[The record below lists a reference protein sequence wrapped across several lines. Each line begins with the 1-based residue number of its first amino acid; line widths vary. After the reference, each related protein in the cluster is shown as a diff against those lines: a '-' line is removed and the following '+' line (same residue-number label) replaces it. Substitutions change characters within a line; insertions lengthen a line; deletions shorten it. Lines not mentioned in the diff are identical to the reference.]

1 MSVLNNRPLA
11 INNFLKLHGNKSIRR
26 IIVSRIPVSA
36 KVQYLAE
43 IITAGGW
50 SSNMK
55 KLNYDEIYHIFA
67 IFELDDGI
75 LFKIEKNSRVDITLN
90 NNKLGDTMINI
101 TDIDNTLNDMFDNAE
116 KLYGNER
123 IYRYDPFKTN
133 CQVLLIDLLTAIN
146 KMTPD
151 LNTYIM
157 QNAAALVEND
167 VLKYIAKISTDAIA
181 RTRYAIEGGA
191 KKKINKRK
199 INKKRIKHKKI

>member
-11 INNFLKLHGNKSIRR
+11 INNFLKLHGNKPIRR
-26 IIVSRIPVSA
+26 IIVSRIPVSG

-43 IITAGGW
+43 LITLGQW
-50 SSNMK
+50 SANMK
-55 KLNYDEIYHIFA
+55 KLNYEDVYHLFMIV
-67 IFELDDGI
+67 ELDDGI

-101 TDIDNTLNDMFDNAE
+101 TDINNTLNDMFDNAE

-146 KMTPD
+146 KITPE
-151 LNTYIM
+151 LRTYIM
-157 QNAAALVEND
+157 QQASMLVEND
-167 VLKYIAKISTDAIA
+167 LLKYLAKLGTDGIA
-181 RTRYAIEGGA
+181 RARYTIEGG
-191 KKKINKRK
+191 KKTKRKINKRK
-199 INKKRIKHKKI
+199 IVKKILK

>member
-11 INNFLKLHGNKSIRR
+11 INNFLKLHGNKQIRR

-43 IITAGGW
+43 IITLGGW

-55 KLNYDEIYHIFA
+55 KLNYDEIYHLFLLV
-67 IFELDDGI
+67 ELDDGL

-101 TDIDNTLNDMFDNAE
+101 TDINNTLNEMFDNAE
-116 KLYGNER
+116 ALYGNER
-123 IYRYDPFKTN
+123 IYRYNPFKTN
-133 CQVLLIDLLTAIN
+133 CQMLLKDLLTAIN

-157 QNAAALVEND
+157 QDAASLVESD
-167 VLKYIAKISTDAIA
+167 VLKMIAKISVDGIA
-181 RTRYAIEGGA
+181 KTRYIFEGGR
-191 KKKINKRK
+191 KTKRKINKRK
-199 INKKRIKHKKI
+199 ILKK

>member
-11 INNFLKLHGNKSIRR
+11 INNCLKLHGNKPIRR
-26 IIVSRIPVSA
+26 IIVSRIPVSG

-43 IITAGGW
+43 IITLGGW

-55 KLNYDEIYHIFA
+55 KLNYEDVYHLFMI
-67 IFELDDGI
+67 IELDDGI

-116 KLYGNER
+116 KIYGGER

-133 CQVLLIDLLTAIN
+133 CQMLLIDLLTAIN

-167 VLKYIAKISTDAIA
+167 VLKMIAKISVDGIA
-181 RTRYAIEGGA
+181 KARYIFEGGR
-191 KKKINKRK
+191 KTKRK

>member
-43 IITAGGW
+43 IITLGGW

-55 KLNYDEIYHIFA
+55 KLNYDEIYHLFLLV
-67 IFELDDGI
+67 ELDDGL

-116 KLYGNER
+116 KLFGGER
-123 IYRYDPFKTN
+123 LYRYDPFKTN

-146 KMTPD
+146 KITPE
-151 LNTYIM
+151 LRTYIM

-167 VLKYIAKISTDAIA
+167 VLKMIAKISTDAIA
-181 RTRYAIEGGA
+181 RARYTIEGGR
-191 KKKINKRK
+191 INKRK
-199 INKKRIKHKKI
+199 INKRKIVKKY